1 MASIKKIF
9 LIETIMFAI
18 LFLIGIF
25 FNTILQFNYFFIIFW
40 LLAVITLYFN
50 IGFEKEKSVNK
61 IDIMQI
67 IFIYSFIYLIA
78 TYLFGFFF
86 GFVKSPYSMNIIKI
100 IVNIAPVLGI
110 IVIQELIRYMVVI
123 KSDKRIKPII
133 FIIIIFVLAELL
145 TGISSYN
152 LTSPTDIFEMIGLL
166 LLPSIAKN
174 ILLSLIIKEG
184 TYKATILY
192 RLIFDLSIFIVPI
205 IPDLGT
211 YLTSVFNIL
220 IPVYLY
226 SKINKVSDNKA
237 KLIIREK
244 PKLVTNIITVFIILV
259 LGVMIILVSGVFKYY
274 AMSIGSGSM
283 TPNINMGDTVIIKKI
298 NLDQLDTL
306 KKGDVLA
313 FKNENKIIVHRIIS
327 IRENN
332 KGYRYVTKGD
342 NNNDIDDFITES
354 KDVRGKVV
362 FNIRFA
368 GWPSVIL
375 GQLINK

>member
-9 LIETIMFAI
+9 LIETLMFLVL
-18 LFLIGIF
+18 LFFGIF
-25 FNTILQFNYFFIIFW
+25 FNITSQTNFFYIGFW
-40 LLAVITLYFN
+40 LLSAIIMYFN
-50 IGFEKEKSVNK
+50 IGFEKEKSINK
-61 IDIMQI
+61 IDIMQV

-78 TYLFGFFF
+78 IYLFGFFF

-100 IVNIAPVLGI
+100 IANIIPVLSI
-110 IVIQELIRYMVVI
+110 LVMQELIRYMVVI

-133 FIIIIFVLAELL
+133 LLIIVFVAGDLL
-145 TGISSYN
+145 IGLNSYN
-152 LTSPTDIFEMIGLL
+152 LASPTDIYEMIGLL
-166 LLPSIAKN
+166 ILPSIAKHT
-174 ILLSLIIKEG
+174 LLSMIIKDG

-192 RLIFDLSIFIVPI
+192 RLIFDLNMFIVPI
-205 IPDLGT
+205 IPDLGV
-211 YLTSVFNIL
+211 YLTSIFNIL

-226 SKINKVSDNKA
+226 TKINQVSNNKA
-237 KLIIREK
+237 KMMVRNKPSLIA
-244 PKLVTNIITVFIILV
+244 NIITVFIIFMV
-259 LGVMIILVSGVFKYY
+259 GVMIILVSGIFKYY

-298 NLDQLDTL
+298 SIDEINTL
-306 KKGDVLA
+306 SKGDILA
-313 FKNENKIIVHRIIS
+313 FKNEDKIIVHRIIS

-332 KGYRYVTKGD
+332 KGYRFVTKGD
-342 NNNDIDDFITES
+342 NNNDIDDFDTES

-362 FNIRFA
+362 FNIRFV